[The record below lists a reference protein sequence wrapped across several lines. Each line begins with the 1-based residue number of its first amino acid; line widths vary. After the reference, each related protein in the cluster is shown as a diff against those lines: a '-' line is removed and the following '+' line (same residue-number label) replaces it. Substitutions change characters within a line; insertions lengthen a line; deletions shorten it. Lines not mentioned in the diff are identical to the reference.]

1 MFFIRL
7 LRRFDRRVLSRGS
20 ESWSLGSLGISEIER
35 DSITPYQ
42 SYPKEM
48 NIVVDWLVPYKSEG
62 Q

>member
-7 LRRFDRRVLSRGS
+7 LRRQRVLTQGS
-20 ESWSLGSLGISEIER
+20 EFWSLGSLGISKIER

-42 SYPKEM
+42 SYPEEV
-48 NIVVDWLVPYKSEG
+48 NIVIDWLVPCKSEG